1 MKELNVTIEDGTK
14 ILEIRTG
21 EALPL
26 HEKRPLGIV
35 GNIDTVSR
43 WLKYRIKEID
53 TSNSHIR
60 IDRSRMSIALY
71 MNENEELFD
80 LVKGEL
86 HLDPAFETLKINSG
100 EYLTNFEMADLFKM
114 NRSYFENKDVAMKLV
129 SELRNFK
136 AKVDKDLENS
146 DDNRG
151 NRKLLINQIVESNLP
166 EAFNLIVPIFKGL
179 PKQLIEVEVNVR
191 ADDFC
196 CTLTSPGANDLIN
209 ETKDIII
216 DDEIEKIHDIAP
228 EIVIVEI

>member
-14 ILEIRTG
+14 TLEIRTG

>member
-1 MKELNVTIEDGTK
+1 MEKLNVTIENGTK
-14 ILEIRTG
+14 TLEIRTG

-53 TSNSHIR
+53 TSNSHICINR
-60 IDRSRMSIALY
+60 DKMSIALY

-80 LVKGEL
+80 LVKGVL
-86 HLDPAFETLKINSG
+86 LLDSAFEILKINSG
-100 EYLTNFEMADLFKM
+100 QYLTNFEMADLFKM
-114 NRSYFENKDVAMKLV
+114 NRSHFENKDVAMKLV

-151 NRKLLINQIVESNLP
+151 TRKLLINQIVESNLP
-166 EAFNLIVPIFKGL
+166 EAFKLNIPIFKGL
-179 PKQLIEVEVNVR
+179 PKQLIEVEVDVR

-209 ETKDIII
+209 ETKDDII
-216 DDEIEKIHDIAP
+216 DHEIEKIHDIAP